1 MCDNLGTGFTV
12 GIRIKAI
19 ERLILAVAPL
29 PFFILIDLIG
39 RDIQETL
46 YARILS
52 DALTDID
59 GSHDIGLVG
68 IDRILVRIPH
78 DRLCREMKHD
88 LRLRLFKDLL

>member
-1 MCDNLGTGFTV
+1 MCDKLGTGFAV

-19 ERLILAVAPL
+19 KRLILAVAPL

-52 DALTDID
+52 DTFTDID
-59 GSHDIGLVG
+59 GSHHIGLVG
-68 IDRILVRIPH
+68 VNRILIGIPH
-78 DRLCREMKHD
+78 DRLCCEMKHD